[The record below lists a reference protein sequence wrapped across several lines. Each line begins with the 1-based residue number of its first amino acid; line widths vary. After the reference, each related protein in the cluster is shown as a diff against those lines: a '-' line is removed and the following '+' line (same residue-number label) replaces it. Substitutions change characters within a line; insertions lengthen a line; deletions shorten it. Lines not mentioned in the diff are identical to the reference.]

1 MLNYGSMTPRNGG
14 GGLGAGGTVGG
25 RAPYSFPALPPAEI
39 LQCMNDLQIPFTEED
54 LMKPTPQRMQV
65 VYEAFVDIFMG
76 ITSDQFEDPKVELA
90 NLIEFPEIHADSTV
104 LMTFYHH
111 VQPGTIVSL
120 LTLFTFYP
128 WLFCTCNITSQFDL
142 ATTSRRLMHEVGIK
156 DFSLREIL
164 RPEPGQVKRV
174 LSAMINFAKFR
185 EERMAVYDKYV
196 NQADDYAKRLSSLQQ
211 EQQELQEKISM
222 IRHRQVQE
230 QPQVVKLKDDNEK
243 LHQENARITAT
254 YNVIKKDVNAI
265 RDEYKELHEIV
276 AKCQTEENELRN
288 RINDLKSKIVQD
300 PEKAK
305 EELQEMNEVVTQSRH
320 SLAGLE
326 QKLRQLEIRIETMD
340 AVEQELSASLRLQ
353 EDCQTEEHKV
363 EESLQQITRDR
374 EQLEQRQIQFR
385 ELEMGQQRLRRQLD
399 LAQDKSA
406 RLEKQRTMKM
416 EGLLAKKKQLQADL
430 GEASQEAEAAKEKI
444 TRSKRLTEEMEQRT
458 TELRDNTEKELEAML
473 TDYLRLKDR
482 VEMYQ
487 HKLLQLIT
495 PGRYPAQ

>member
-111 VQPGTIVSL
+111 V
-120 LTLFTFYP
+120 
-128 WLFCTCNITSQFDL
+128 
-142 ATTSRRLMHEVGIK
+142 RRLMHEVGIK

-211 EQQELQEKISM
+211 EQQELQEKINM

-305 EELQEMNEVVTQSRH
+305 EELQEMNEVVAQSRH

-326 QKLRQLEIRIETMD
+326 HKLRQLEIRIETMD
-340 AVEQELSASLRLQ
+340 VVEQELSASLRLQ

-430 GEASQEAEAAKEKI
+430 EEASQEAEAAKEKI
-444 TRSKRLTEEMEQRT
+444 TRSKRLTEEMEQRVSIRGLQPPEFWLDWCLMAIFSPHGA
-458 TELRDNTEKELEAML
+458 ELKE
-473 TDYLRLKDR
+473 RR
-482 VEMYQ
+482 QWHV
-487 HKLLQLIT
+487 H
-495 PGRYPAQ
+495 